1 MAFTLI
7 EIDFKAARRF
17 IKWIFGFTVQMFCTD
32 KPIVTLYAS
41 FIKKQQRLLHV
52 GAKRP
57 SSLQEAA
64 APDYTC
70 GLAQKY
76 INTRTY

>member
-17 IKWIFGFTVQMFCTD
+17 IKWIFGFTVQLLCTD

-41 FIKKQQRLLHV
+41 FIKKSSKGFYTSELNDPQVCRKRRRRITHV
-52 GAKRP
+52 
-57 SSLQEAA
+57 
-64 APDYTC
+64 D
-70 GLAQKY
+70 
-76 INTRTY
+76 